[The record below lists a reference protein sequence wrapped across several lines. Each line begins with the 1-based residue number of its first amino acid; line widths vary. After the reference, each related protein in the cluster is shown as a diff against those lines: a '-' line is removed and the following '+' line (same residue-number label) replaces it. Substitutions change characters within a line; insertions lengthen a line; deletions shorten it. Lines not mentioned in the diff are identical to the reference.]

1 MVMQRNELL
10 QAIYDN
16 WGPLKRSMHAYFST
30 HFGALQLSPAQLD
43 MLKGIHA
50 GQPLSHKALAQRCH
64 VTPGGVTQQ
73 LEGLENAGLVQR
85 TTDPEDR
92 RVVYLSL
99 TPDGEAKLAEFKEI
113 GKQLLHDVFSK
124 LDDEE
129 LAIYLQTQRKLIER
143 LEAYQHKH
151 KED

>member
-1 MVMQRNELL
+1 MKPRRE
-10 QAIYDN
+10 
-16 WGPLKRSMHAYFST
+16 
-30 HFGALQLSPAQLD
+30 ALPRRGLFVLGRAARIEP
-43 MLKGIHA
+43 
-50 GQPLSHKALAQRCH
+50 CH

-85 TTDPEDR
+85 TIDPEDR

-129 LAIYLQTQRKLIER
+129 LAIYLQTQRKLFER